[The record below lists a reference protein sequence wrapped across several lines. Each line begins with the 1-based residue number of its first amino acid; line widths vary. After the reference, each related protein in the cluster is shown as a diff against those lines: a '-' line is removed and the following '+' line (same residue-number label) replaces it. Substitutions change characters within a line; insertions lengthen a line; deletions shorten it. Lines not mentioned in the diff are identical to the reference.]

1 MRKQILTLI
10 GALLLGISVIW
21 AQTAQSPAAS
31 NQKYT
36 CVMHPEVVMDH
47 PGNCPKCGMTL
58 VPKKETE
65 KPHAGEM
72 HDMAAMGTYRIF
84 GADGV
89 PFGGM
94 MDKPADANNALRIP
108 ALFQQAADVW
118 DAQPKPIPIPRRVP
132 QLWWRPRTASPVNS

>member
-10 GALLLGISVIW
+10 GALLLGVSAIW

-58 VPKKETE
+58 VPKKKESNA
-65 KPHAGEM
+65 KPKSNPHES
-72 HDMAAMGTYRIF
+72 HDMHEHHGDEAMPHESHQMHAMQGHESHDMSHMR
-84 GADGV
+84 
-89 PFGGM
+89 M
-94 MDKPADANNALRIP
+94 SMQRSEE
-108 ALFQQAADVW
+108 
-118 DAQPKPIPIPRRVP
+118 RRVGKE
-132 QLWWRPRTASPVNS
+132 